1 MSHGTAVVVATTAM
15 TDRPRTVVLQAR
27 FNGPP
32 GSANG
37 GYACGMAAGALTD
50 GPAEVVLRRPP
61 PLDVPLDVVP
71 TDGGI
76 ELHDAGQ
83 VVAIARHWDGT
94 VDVPPPPD
102 PSVVDA
108 AVSSLDLAEY
118 ARTHA
123 FDRCFTCGPAR
134 AEGDG
139 LRLFPG
145 PIPEA
150 AMVAWP
156 WTPAPSIADADG
168 VVSAPVVWAAL
179 DCPTGL
185 TWIQAADG
193 ATTGPAVLGRL
204 SARIDRR
211 PAVGE
216 DLVVAG
222 WQIAVDGRKLSSGG
236 AVWSADGEVFAAS
249 LATWVVLD
257 EEQAAAFGARS

>member
-1 MSHGTAVVVATTAM
+1 MSRRTAVVLATTAM
-15 TDRPRTVVLQAR
+15 SDRPRTVVLQAR

-61 PLDVPLDVVP
+61 PLAIALDVVP
-71 TDGGI
+71 TDDGI

-83 VVAIARHWDGT
+83 VVAIARPWDGAI
-94 VDVPPPPD
+94 DVPPA
-102 PSVVDA
+102 PSRSAVDA
-108 AVSSLDLAEY
+108 AVSALDLTEY
-118 ARTHA
+118 ASTHA
-123 FDRCFTCGPAR
+123 FDHCFTCGPAR

-150 AMVAWP
+150 TMVAWP

-168 VVSAPVVWAAL
+168 LVPAPVVWAAL

-185 TWIQAADG
+185 AWIQAADG
-193 ATTGPAVLGRL
+193 STTSPAVLGRL
-204 SARIDRR
+204 RARIDRR

-222 WQIAVDGRKLSSGG
+222 WQIAADGRKLSSGG
-236 AVWSADGEVFAAS
+236 AVWSADGEVLAAS

>member
-1 MSHGTAVVVATTAM
+1 MS
-15 TDRPRTVVLQAR
+15 DRPATVVLEGR

-61 PLDVPLDVVP
+61 PLDVLLDVVE
-71 TDGGI
+71 TDVGI
-76 ELHDAGQ
+76 ELRDAGQ
-83 VVAIARHWDGT
+83 VIAAARRWEGT
-94 VDVPPPPD
+94 VEVPPR
-102 PSVVDA
+102 PSQAAIDR
-108 AVSSLDLAEY
+108 AVSSLDVAGY
-118 ARTHA
+118 ASSHP

-145 PIPEA
+145 PIEA
-150 AMVAWP
+150 ASMVVWP
-156 WTPAPSIADADG
+156 WPPASSVADADG
-168 VVSAPVVWAAL
+168 LVPAAVVWAAL

-185 TWIQAADG
+185 AWMQAADG
-193 ATTGPAVLGRL
+193 TGIGPAVLGRL
-204 SARIDRR
+204 AARVDRR

-216 DLVVAG
+216 ELVVGG
-222 WQIAVDGRKLSSGG
+222 WQIAADGRKVTSGG
-236 AVWSADGEVFAAS
+236 AVWAADGEVLAAS

-257 EEQAAAFGARS
+257 EQQAAAFGARS